1 MKNKKLLISI
11 SSAISVLLIIVV
23 SYFIFS
29 YSNNLNKFKED
40 LSSNNYEDASYC
52 FNNGTKNIILKKT
65 FIKSSEDIITE
76 KLSEIENEYYS
87 GDISEEETVEDLNG
101 LLSLNTS
108 NEEILN
114 FKNTLPLIK
123 DSKDSF
129 DIGVSNLDEENYLE
143 ALNYFKSVH
152 NLSDCKAQALEYE
165 ETCLDKIREP
175 ILKTVDEYISNEKY
189 SKGIEYLDSQ
199 INSLPDDPKLQEKRD
214 ELEKLRLEHLEDYSQ
229 KNIDKATARTAPV
242 MEYYKKLN
250 EDTINQFD
258 ITSTPMENSLME
270 LWSIFD
276 FVMPGYLYDRKR
288 FTVRYYKKLNE
299 DTINQFDITSNTNYL
314 VFVNIAEQKTYVY
327 EGSKNDWTLDKTFTC
342 STGIEGKETP
352 VGVFTVQNRA
362 PWFFSPKYGQ
372 GGKYYVQFMGNYLFH
387 SIPFDS
393 DKTTVSDPTLGVPAS
408 HGCIRLSV
416 EDSKWLY
423 DNVQNGSKIII
434 Y

>member
-52 FNNGTKNIILKKT
+52 FNNGTKSIILKKT

-129 DIGVSNLDEENYLE
+129 DIGISKLDEENYLE

-152 NLSDCKAQALEYE
+152 NLSDCKSQALEYE

-199 INSLPDDPKLQEKRD
+199 INSLPDDTKLQEKRD

-242 MEYYKKLN
+242 ME
-250 EDTINQFD
+250 
-258 ITSTPMENSLME
+258 
-270 LWSIFD
+270 
-276 FVMPGYLYDRKR
+276 
-288 FTVRYYKKLNE
+288 YYKKLNE

-393 DKTTVSDPTLGVPAS
+393 DKTTISDPTLGVPAS

>member
-11 SSAISVLLIIVV
+11 SLSIFLLLIIVV

-65 FIKSSEDIITE
+65 FIKSSDSVIIE
-76 KLSEIENEYYS
+76 KLSEIENQYYS

-129 DIGVSNLDEENYLE
+129 DIGISKLDEENYLE

-258 ITSTPMENSLME
+258 ITS
-270 LWSIFD
+270 
-276 FVMPGYLYDRKR
+276 
-288 FTVRYYKKLNE
+288 
-299 DTINQFDITSNTNYL
+299 NTNYL

-393 DKTTVSDPTLGVPAS
+393 DKTTISDPTLGVPAS

-423 DNVQNGSKIII
+423 DNVKNGSKIII

>member
-11 SSAISVLLIIVV
+11 SLSIFLLLIIIVA
-23 SYFIFS
+23 YFILSF
-29 YSNNLNKFKED
+29 SNNLNKFKEN
-40 LSSNNYEDASYC
+40 LSSNNYEDAAYC
-52 FNNGTKNIILKKT
+52 FNNGTKSIILKKT

-129 DIGVSNLDEENYLE
+129 DIGISKLDEENYLE

-165 ETCLDKIREP
+165 ENCLDKIREP

-242 MEYYKKLN
+242 ME
-250 EDTINQFD
+250 
-258 ITSTPMENSLME
+258 
-270 LWSIFD
+270 
-276 FVMPGYLYDRKR
+276 
-288 FTVRYYKKLNE
+288 YYKKLNE

-393 DKTTVSDPTLGVPAS
+393 DKTTVSDPTLGVPSS

>member
-23 SYFIFS
+23 SYFILSF
-29 YSNNLNKFKED
+29 SNNLNKFKED

-129 DIGVSNLDEENYLE
+129 DIGISKLDEENYLE

-175 ILKTVDEYISNEKY
+175 ILETVDEYISNEKY

-199 INSLPDDPKLQEKRD
+199 INSLSDDPKLQEKRD
-214 ELEKLRLEHLEDYSQ
+214 ELENLRLEHLEDYSQ

-242 MEYYKKLN
+242 ME
-250 EDTINQFD
+250 
-258 ITSTPMENSLME
+258 
-270 LWSIFD
+270 
-276 FVMPGYLYDRKR
+276 
-288 FTVRYYKKLNE
+288 YYKKLNE

-393 DKTTVSDPTLGVPAS
+393 DKTTISDPTLGVPAS

>member
-11 SSAISVLLIIVV
+11 SSTISVLLIIIV

-40 LSSNNYEDASYC
+40 LASNNYEDASYC

-65 FIKSSEDIITE
+65 FLKSSCGVIIE
-76 KLSEIENEYYS
+76 KLSEIENDYYS
-87 GDISEEETVEDLNG
+87 GDISEEETVEKLNG

-114 FKNTLPLIK
+114 FKNTLPLVK
-123 DSKDSF
+123 NSKDSF
-129 DIGVSNLDEENYLE
+129 DIGISKLDESNYLE

-152 NLSDCKAQALEYE
+152 NLSDCKAQAIEYE

-229 KNIDKATARTAPV
+229 KSIDKATARTAPV
-242 MEYYKKLN
+242 ME
-250 EDTINQFD
+250 
-258 ITSTPMENSLME
+258 
-270 LWSIFD
+270 
-276 FVMPGYLYDRKR
+276 
-288 FTVRYYKKLNE
+288 YYKKLNE

-327 EGSKNDWTLDKTFTC
+327 EGSKNDWTLAKTFTC

-393 DKTTVSDPTLGVPAS
+393 DRTTVSDPTLGVPSS

-423 DNVQNGSKIII
+423 DNVKNGSKIII

>member
-1 MKNKKLLISI
+1 MKNKKLLTSI
-11 SSAISVLLIIVV
+11 SLSIFLLLIIVV

-40 LSSNNYEDASYC
+40 LSSNNYEDAAYC

-87 GDISEEETVEDLNG
+87 GDISEEETVKDLNG

-108 NEEILN
+108 NEEVLN
-114 FKNTLPLIK
+114 FKNTIPLIK

-129 DIGVSNLDEENYLE
+129 DIGISKLDEENYLE

-152 NLSDCKAQALEYE
+152 NLSDCKAQALECE

-175 ILKTVDEYISNEKY
+175 ILETVDEYISNEKY
-189 SKGIEYLDSQ
+189 SKGIEYLDSK

-214 ELEKLRLEHLEDYSQ
+214 ELENLRLEHLEAYSQ
-229 KNIDKATARTAPV
+229 ENIDKATARTAPV
-242 MEYYKKLN
+242 ME
-250 EDTINQFD
+250 
-258 ITSTPMENSLME
+258 
-270 LWSIFD
+270 
-276 FVMPGYLYDRKR
+276 
-288 FTVRYYKKLNE
+288 YYKKLNE

-327 EGSKNDWTLDKTFTC
+327 EGSKNNWTLDKTFTC

-352 VGVFTVQNRA
+352 VGIFTVQTRA

-387 SIPFDS
+387 SIPFNS
-393 DKTTVSDPTLGVPAS
+393 DKTTISDPTLGVPAS

>member
-129 DIGVSNLDEENYLE
+129 DIGISKLDEENYLE

-175 ILKTVDEYISNEKY
+175 ILETVDEYISNEKY

-214 ELEKLRLEHLEDYSQ
+214 ELENLRLEHLEAYSQ
-229 KNIDKATARTAPV
+229 ENIDKATARTAPV
-242 MEYYKKLN
+242 ME
-250 EDTINQFD
+250 
-258 ITSTPMENSLME
+258 
-270 LWSIFD
+270 
-276 FVMPGYLYDRKR
+276 
-288 FTVRYYKKLNE
+288 YYKKLNE

-352 VGVFTVQNRA
+352 VGIFTVQNRA

-387 SIPFDS
+387 SIPFNS
-393 DKTTVSDPTLGVPAS
+393 DKTTISDPTLGVPAS

>member
-11 SSAISVLLIIVV
+11 SSTILILLIIIVA
-23 SYFIFS
+23 YFILSF
-29 YSNNLNKFKED
+29 SNNLNKFKED
-40 LSSNNYEDASYC
+40 LALNNYEAASNC
-52 FNNGTKNIILKKT
+52 FNNGTKNIILRKT
-65 FIKSSEDIITE
+65 FLKSSDNVIIE
-76 KLSEIENEYYS
+76 KLSEIENDYYS

-129 DIGVSNLDEENYLE
+129 DIGISKLDEENYLE

-214 ELEKLRLEHLEDYSQ
+214 ELENLRLEHLEDYSQ

-242 MEYYKKLN
+242 ME
-250 EDTINQFD
+250 
-258 ITSTPMENSLME
+258 
-270 LWSIFD
+270 
-276 FVMPGYLYDRKR
+276 
-288 FTVRYYKKLNE
+288 YYKKLNE

-327 EGSKNDWTLDKTFTC
+327 EGSKNDWTLAKTFTC

-352 VGVFTVQNRA
+352 VGVFSVQNRA

-393 DKTTVSDPTLGVPAS
+393 DKTTISDPTLGVPAS
-408 HGCIRLSV
+408 HGCIRLAV

>member
-52 FNNGTKNIILKKT
+52 FNNGTKSIILKKT

-129 DIGVSNLDEENYLE
+129 DIGISKLDEENYLE

-175 ILKTVDEYISNEKY
+175 ILETVDEYISNEKY

-242 MEYYKKLN
+242 ME
-250 EDTINQFD
+250 
-258 ITSTPMENSLME
+258 
-270 LWSIFD
+270 
-276 FVMPGYLYDRKR
+276 
-288 FTVRYYKKLNE
+288 YYKKLNE

-393 DKTTVSDPTLGVPAS
+393 DKTTISDPTLGVPAS

-423 DNVQNGSKIII
+423 DNVKNGSKIII

>member
-11 SSAISVLLIIVV
+11 SLSIFLLLIIVV

-129 DIGVSNLDEENYLE
+129 DIGISKLDEENYLE

-258 ITSTPMENSLME
+258 ITS
-270 LWSIFD
+270 
-276 FVMPGYLYDRKR
+276 
-288 FTVRYYKKLNE
+288 
-299 DTINQFDITSNTNYL
+299 NTNYL

-393 DKTTVSDPTLGVPAS
+393 DKTTISDPTLGVPAS

-423 DNVQNGSKIII
+423 DNVKNGSKIII

>member
-1 MKNKKLLISI
+1 MKNKKLLTSI
-11 SSAISVLLIIVV
+11 SLSIFLLLIIVV

-40 LSSNNYEDASYC
+40 LSSNNYEDAAYC

-87 GDISEEETVEDLNG
+87 GDISQEETIKDLNG

-108 NEEILN
+108 NEEVLN
-114 FKNTLPLIK
+114 FKNTIPLIK

-129 DIGVSNLDEENYLE
+129 DIGISKLDEENYLE

-152 NLSDCKAQALEYE
+152 NLSDCKAQALECE

-175 ILKTVDEYISNEKY
+175 ILETVYEYISNEKY
-189 SKGIEYLDSQ
+189 SKGIEYLDSK

-214 ELEKLRLEHLEDYSQ
+214 ELENLRLEHLEAYSQ
-229 KNIDKATARTAPV
+229 ENIDKATARTAPV
-242 MEYYKKLN
+242 ME
-250 EDTINQFD
+250 
-258 ITSTPMENSLME
+258 
-270 LWSIFD
+270 
-276 FVMPGYLYDRKR
+276 
-288 FTVRYYKKLNE
+288 YYKKLNE

-327 EGSKNDWTLDKTFTC
+327 EGSKNNWTLDKTFTC

-352 VGVFTVQNRA
+352 VGIFTVQTRA

-387 SIPFDS
+387 SIPFNS
-393 DKTTVSDPTLGVPAS
+393 DKTTISDPTLGVPAS

>member
-11 SSAISVLLIIVV
+11 SSTILILLIIIVA
-23 SYFIFS
+23 YFILSF
-29 YSNNLNKFKED
+29 SNNLNKFKED
-40 LSSNNYEDASYC
+40 LALNNYEAASNC
-52 FNNGTKNIILKKT
+52 FNNGTKNIILRKT
-65 FIKSSEDIITE
+65 FLKSSDNVIIE
-76 KLSEIENEYYS
+76 KLSEIENDYYS

-129 DIGVSNLDEENYLE
+129 DIGISKLDEENYLE

-199 INSLPDDPKLQEKRD
+199 LNSLPDDPKLQEKRD
-214 ELEKLRLEHLEDYSQ
+214 ELENLRLEHLEDYSQ

-242 MEYYKKLN
+242 ME
-250 EDTINQFD
+250 
-258 ITSTPMENSLME
+258 
-270 LWSIFD
+270 
-276 FVMPGYLYDRKR
+276 
-288 FTVRYYKKLNE
+288 YYKKLNE

-327 EGSKNDWTLDKTFTC
+327 EGSKNDWTLAKTFTC

-393 DKTTVSDPTLGVPAS
+393 DKTTISDPTLGVPAS
-408 HGCIRLSV
+408 HGCIRLAV

>member
-1 MKNKKLLISI
+1 MKNKKLLTSI
-11 SSAISVLLIIVV
+11 SLSIFLLLIIVV

-40 LSSNNYEDASYC
+40 LSSNNYEDAAYC
-52 FNNGTKNIILKKT
+52 FNNGTKSIILKKT

-87 GDISEEETVEDLNG
+87 GDISQEETIKDLNG

-108 NEEILN
+108 NEEVLN
-114 FKNTLPLIK
+114 FKNTIPLIK

-129 DIGVSNLDEENYLE
+129 DIGISKLDEENYLE

-152 NLSDCKAQALEYE
+152 NLSDCKAQALECE

-175 ILKTVDEYISNEKY
+175 ILETVDEYISNEKY
-189 SKGIEYLDSQ
+189 SKGIEYLDSK

-214 ELEKLRLEHLEDYSQ
+214 ELENLRLEHLEAYSQ
-229 KNIDKATARTAPV
+229 ENIDKATARTAPV
-242 MEYYKKLN
+242 ME
-250 EDTINQFD
+250 
-258 ITSTPMENSLME
+258 
-270 LWSIFD
+270 
-276 FVMPGYLYDRKR
+276 
-288 FTVRYYKKLNE
+288 YYKKLNE

-327 EGSKNDWTLDKTFTC
+327 EGSKNNWTLDKTFTC

-352 VGVFTVQNRA
+352 VGIFTVQTRA

-387 SIPFDS
+387 SIPFNS
-393 DKTTVSDPTLGVPAS
+393 DKTTISDPTLGVPAS

>member
-11 SSAISVLLIIVV
+11 SLSIFLLLIIVV

-29 YSNNLNKFKED
+29 YSNNLNKFKEN
-40 LSSNNYEDASYC
+40 LSSNNYEDAAYC
-52 FNNGTKNIILKKT
+52 FNNGTKSIILKKT

-129 DIGVSNLDEENYLE
+129 DIGISKLDEENYLE

-175 ILKTVDEYISNEKY
+175 ILKTIDEYISNEKY

-214 ELEKLRLEHLEDYSQ
+214 ELENLRLEHLEDYSQ

-242 MEYYKKLN
+242 ME
-250 EDTINQFD
+250 
-258 ITSTPMENSLME
+258 
-270 LWSIFD
+270 
-276 FVMPGYLYDRKR
+276 
-288 FTVRYYKKLNE
+288 YYKKLNE

-327 EGSKNDWTLDKTFTC
+327 EGSKNDWTLAKTFTC

-387 SIPFDS
+387 SIPFNS
-393 DKTTVSDPTLGVPAS
+393 DKTTISDPTLGVPAS
-408 HGCIRLSV
+408 HGSIRLSV

>member
-11 SSAISVLLIIVV
+11 SSTILILLIIIVA
-23 SYFIFS
+23 YFILSF
-29 YSNNLNKFKED
+29 SNNLNKFKED
-40 LSSNNYEDASYC
+40 LALNNYEAASNC
-52 FNNGTKNIILKKT
+52 FNNGTKNIILRKT
-65 FIKSSEDIITE
+65 FLKSSDNVIIE
-76 KLSEIENEYYS
+76 KLSEIENDYYS

-129 DIGVSNLDEENYLE
+129 DIGISKLDEENYLE

-199 INSLPDDPKLQEKRD
+199 INSLPDDPKLQKKRD
-214 ELEKLRLEHLEDYSQ
+214 ELENLRLEHLEDYSQ

-242 MEYYKKLN
+242 ME
-250 EDTINQFD
+250 
-258 ITSTPMENSLME
+258 
-270 LWSIFD
+270 
-276 FVMPGYLYDRKR
+276 
-288 FTVRYYKKLNE
+288 YYKKLNE

-327 EGSKNDWTLDKTFTC
+327 EGSKNDWTLAKTFTC

-393 DKTTVSDPTLGVPAS
+393 DKTTISDPTLGVPAS
-408 HGCIRLSV
+408 HGCIRLAV

>member
-11 SSAISVLLIIVV
+11 SSAISVLLV

-129 DIGVSNLDEENYLE
+129 DIGISKLDEENYLE

-258 ITSTPMENSLME
+258 ITS
-270 LWSIFD
+270 
-276 FVMPGYLYDRKR
+276 
-288 FTVRYYKKLNE
+288 
-299 DTINQFDITSNTNYL
+299 NTNYL

-327 EGSKNDWTLDKTFTC
+327 EGSKNNWTLDKTFTC

-352 VGVFTVQNRA
+352 VGIFTVQTRA

-387 SIPFDS
+387 SIPFNS
-393 DKTTVSDPTLGVPAS
+393 DKTTISDPTLGVPAS

>member
-87 GDISEEETVEDLNG
+87 EDISEEETVENLNG
-101 LLSLNTS
+101 LLSLNMS

-129 DIGVSNLDEENYLE
+129 DIGISKLDEENYLE

-214 ELEKLRLEHLEDYSQ
+214 ELENLRLEHLEDYSQ

-242 MEYYKKLN
+242 ME
-250 EDTINQFD
+250 
-258 ITSTPMENSLME
+258 
-270 LWSIFD
+270 
-276 FVMPGYLYDRKR
+276 
-288 FTVRYYKKLNE
+288 YYKKLNE

-327 EGSKNDWTLDKTFTC
+327 EGSKNDWTLAKTFTC

-393 DKTTVSDPTLGVPAS
+393 DKTTISDPTLGVPAS
-408 HGCIRLSV
+408 HGCIRLAV

>member
-11 SSAISVLLIIVV
+11 SLSIFLLLIIVV

-129 DIGVSNLDEENYLE
+129 DIGVSKLDEENYLE

-199 INSLPDDPKLQEKRD
+199 INSLPDDTKLQEKRD

-242 MEYYKKLN
+242 ME
-250 EDTINQFD
+250 
-258 ITSTPMENSLME
+258 
-270 LWSIFD
+270 
-276 FVMPGYLYDRKR
+276 
-288 FTVRYYKKLNE
+288 YYKKLNE

-393 DKTTVSDPTLGVPAS
+393 DKTTISDPTLGVPAS

-423 DNVQNGSKIII
+423 DNVKNGSKIII

>member
-11 SSAISVLLIIVV
+11 SSTILILLIIIVA
-23 SYFIFS
+23 YFILSF
-29 YSNNLNKFKED
+29 SNNLNKFKED
-40 LSSNNYEDASYC
+40 LALNNYEAASNC
-52 FNNGTKNIILKKT
+52 FNNGTKNIILRKT
-65 FIKSSEDIITE
+65 FLKSSDNVIIE
-76 KLSEIENEYYS
+76 KLSEIENDYYS

-129 DIGVSNLDEENYLE
+129 DIGISKLDEENYLE

-214 ELEKLRLEHLEDYSQ
+214 ELENLRLEHLEDYSQ

-242 MEYYKKLN
+242 ME
-250 EDTINQFD
+250 
-258 ITSTPMENSLME
+258 
-270 LWSIFD
+270 
-276 FVMPGYLYDRKR
+276 
-288 FTVRYYKKLNE
+288 YYKKLNE

-327 EGSKNDWTLDKTFTC
+327 EGSKNDWTLAKTFTC

-393 DKTTVSDPTLGVPAS
+393 DKTTISDPTLGVPAS
-408 HGCIRLSV
+408 HGCIRLAV

>member
-11 SSAISVLLIIVV
+11 SSTILILLIIIVA
-23 SYFIFS
+23 YFILSF
-29 YSNNLNKFKED
+29 SNNLNKFKED
-40 LSSNNYEDASYC
+40 LALNNYEAASNC
-52 FNNGTKNIILKKT
+52 FNNGTKNIILRKT
-65 FIKSSEDIITE
+65 FLKSSDNVIIE
-76 KLSEIENEYYS
+76 KLSEIENDYYS

-129 DIGVSNLDEENYLE
+129 DIGISKLDEENYLE

-214 ELEKLRLEHLEDYSQ
+214 ELENLRLEHLEDYSQ

-242 MEYYKKLN
+242 ME
-250 EDTINQFD
+250 
-258 ITSTPMENSLME
+258 
-270 LWSIFD
+270 
-276 FVMPGYLYDRKR
+276 
-288 FTVRYYKKLNE
+288 YYKKLNE

-327 EGSKNDWTLDKTFTC
+327 EGSKNDWTLAKTFTC

-393 DKTTVSDPTLGVPAS
+393 DKTTISDPTLGVPAS

>member
-11 SSAISVLLIIVV
+11 SLSIFLLLIIVV

-29 YSNNLNKFKED
+29 YSNNLNKFKEN
-40 LSSNNYEDASYC
+40 LSSNNYEDAAYC
-52 FNNGTKNIILKKT
+52 FNNGTKSIILKKT

-129 DIGVSNLDEENYLE
+129 DIGVSKLDESNYLE

-175 ILKTVDEYISNEKY
+175 ILKTIDEYISNEKY

-242 MEYYKKLN
+242 ME
-250 EDTINQFD
+250 
-258 ITSTPMENSLME
+258 
-270 LWSIFD
+270 
-276 FVMPGYLYDRKR
+276 
-288 FTVRYYKKLNE
+288 YYKKLNE

-387 SIPFDS
+387 SIPFNS
-393 DKTTVSDPTLGVPAS
+393 DKTTISDPTLGVPAS

>member
-23 SYFIFS
+23 SHFIFS

-52 FNNGTKNIILKKT
+52 FNNGTKSIILKKT

-129 DIGVSNLDEENYLE
+129 DIGISKLDEENYLE

-258 ITSTPMENSLME
+258 ITS
-270 LWSIFD
+270 
-276 FVMPGYLYDRKR
+276 
-288 FTVRYYKKLNE
+288 
-299 DTINQFDITSNTNYL
+299 NTNYL

-352 VGVFTVQNRA
+352 VGIFTVQTRA

-387 SIPFDS
+387 SIPFNS

>member
-40 LSSNNYEDASYC
+40 LSSNNYEDAAYC

-129 DIGVSNLDEENYLE
+129 DIGISKLDEENYLE

-152 NLSDCKAQALEYE
+152 NLSDCKAQALECE

-175 ILKTVDEYISNEKY
+175 ILETVDEYISNEKY

-214 ELEKLRLEHLEDYSQ
+214 ELENLRLEHLEAYSQ
-229 KNIDKATARTAPV
+229 ENIDKATARTAPV
-242 MEYYKKLN
+242 ME
-250 EDTINQFD
+250 
-258 ITSTPMENSLME
+258 
-270 LWSIFD
+270 
-276 FVMPGYLYDRKR
+276 
-288 FTVRYYKKLNE
+288 YYKKLNE

-352 VGVFTVQNRA
+352 VGIFTVQTRA

-387 SIPFDS
+387 SIPFNS
-393 DKTTVSDPTLGVPAS
+393 DKTTISDPTLGVPAS

>member
-11 SSAISVLLIIVV
+11 SSSISVLLIIVV

-258 ITSTPMENSLME
+258 ITS
-270 LWSIFD
+270 
-276 FVMPGYLYDRKR
+276 
-288 FTVRYYKKLNE
+288 
-299 DTINQFDITSNTNYL
+299 NTNYL

>member
-52 FNNGTKNIILKKT
+52 FNNGTKSIILKKT

-129 DIGVSNLDEENYLE
+129 DIGISKLDEENYLE

-175 ILKTVDEYISNEKY
+175 ILETVDEYISNEKY

-214 ELEKLRLEHLEDYSQ
+214 ELENLRLEHLEDYSQ

-242 MEYYKKLN
+242 ME
-250 EDTINQFD
+250 
-258 ITSTPMENSLME
+258 
-270 LWSIFD
+270 
-276 FVMPGYLYDRKR
+276 
-288 FTVRYYKKLNE
+288 YYKKLNE

-393 DKTTVSDPTLGVPAS
+393 DKTTISDPTLGVPAS

>member
-11 SSAISVLLIIVV
+11 SSTILILLIIIVA
-23 SYFIFS
+23 YFILSF
-29 YSNNLNKFKED
+29 SNNLNKFKED
-40 LSSNNYEDASYC
+40 LALNNYEAASNC
-52 FNNGTKNIILKKT
+52 FNNGTKNIILRKT
-65 FIKSSEDIITE
+65 FLKSSDNVIIE
-76 KLSEIENEYYS
+76 KLSEIENDYYS

-129 DIGVSNLDEENYLE
+129 DIGISKLDEENYLE

-214 ELEKLRLEHLEDYSQ
+214 ELENLRLEHLEDYSQ

-258 ITSTPMENSLME
+258 ITS
-270 LWSIFD
+270 
-276 FVMPGYLYDRKR
+276 
-288 FTVRYYKKLNE
+288 
-299 DTINQFDITSNTNYL
+299 NTNYL
-314 VFVNIAEQKTYVY
+314 VFVNIAAQKTYGY
-327 EGSKNDWTLDKTFTC
+327 EGSKNDWTLAKTFTC

-393 DKTTVSDPTLGVPAS
+393 DKTTISDPTLGVPAS
-408 HGCIRLSV
+408 HGCIRLAV

>member
-11 SSAISVLLIIVV
+11 SSTILILLIIIVA
-23 SYFIFS
+23 YFILSF
-29 YSNNLNKFKED
+29 SNNLNKFKED
-40 LSSNNYEDASYC
+40 VALNNYEAASNC
-52 FNNGTKNIILKKT
+52 FNNGTKNIILRKT
-65 FIKSSEDIITE
+65 FLKSSDNVIIE
-76 KLSEIENEYYS
+76 KLSEIENDYYS

-129 DIGVSNLDEENYLE
+129 DIGISKLDEENYLE

-214 ELEKLRLEHLEDYSQ
+214 ELENLRLEHLEDYSQ

-242 MEYYKKLN
+242 ME
-250 EDTINQFD
+250 
-258 ITSTPMENSLME
+258 
-270 LWSIFD
+270 
-276 FVMPGYLYDRKR
+276 
-288 FTVRYYKKLNE
+288 YYKKLNE

-327 EGSKNDWTLDKTFTC
+327 EGSKNDWTLAKTFTC

-393 DKTTVSDPTLGVPAS
+393 DKTTISDPTLGVPAS
-408 HGCIRLSV
+408 HGCIRLAV

>member
-23 SYFIFS
+23 SYFIFL

-129 DIGVSNLDEENYLE
+129 DIGISKLDEENYLE

-175 ILKTVDEYISNEKY
+175 ILETVDEYISNEKY

-214 ELEKLRLEHLEDYSQ
+214 ELENLRLEHLEDYSQ

-242 MEYYKKLN
+242 ME
-250 EDTINQFD
+250 
-258 ITSTPMENSLME
+258 
-270 LWSIFD
+270 
-276 FVMPGYLYDRKR
+276 
-288 FTVRYYKKLNE
+288 YYKKLNE

-393 DKTTVSDPTLGVPAS
+393 DKTTISDPTLGVPAS

>member
-52 FNNGTKNIILKKT
+52 FNNGTKNIIFKKT

-129 DIGVSNLDEENYLE
+129 DIGISKLDEENYLE

-175 ILKTVDEYISNEKY
+175 ILETVDEYISNEKY

-214 ELEKLRLEHLEDYSQ
+214 ELENLRLEHLEDYSQ

-242 MEYYKKLN
+242 ME
-250 EDTINQFD
+250 
-258 ITSTPMENSLME
+258 
-270 LWSIFD
+270 
-276 FVMPGYLYDRKR
+276 
-288 FTVRYYKKLNE
+288 YYKKLNE

-393 DKTTVSDPTLGVPAS
+393 DKTTISDPTLGVPAS

>member
-87 GDISEEETVEDLNG
+87 AYISQEETVEDLNG

-129 DIGVSNLDEENYLE
+129 DIGISKLDEGNYLE

-152 NLSDCKAQALEYE
+152 NLSDCKPQALEYE

-199 INSLPDDPKLQEKRD
+199 INFLPDDPKLQEKRD

-242 MEYYKKLN
+242 ME
-250 EDTINQFD
+250 
-258 ITSTPMENSLME
+258 
-270 LWSIFD
+270 
-276 FVMPGYLYDRKR
+276 
-288 FTVRYYKKLNE
+288 YYKKLNE

-393 DKTTVSDPTLGVPAS
+393 DRTTVSDPTLGVPSS

>member
-1 MKNKKLLISI
+1 MKNKKLLTSI
-11 SSAISVLLIIVV
+11 SLSIFLLLIIVV

-40 LSSNNYEDASYC
+40 LSSNNYEDAAYC

-87 GDISEEETVEDLNG
+87 GDISQEETIKDLNG

-108 NEEILN
+108 NEEVLN
-114 FKNTLPLIK
+114 FKNTIPLIK

-129 DIGVSNLDEENYLE
+129 DIGISKLDEENYLE

-152 NLSDCKAQALEYE
+152 NLSDCKAQALECE

-175 ILKTVDEYISNEKY
+175 ILETVDEYISNEKY
-189 SKGIEYLDSQ
+189 SKGIEYLDSK

-258 ITSTPMENSLME
+258 ITS
-270 LWSIFD
+270 
-276 FVMPGYLYDRKR
+276 
-288 FTVRYYKKLNE
+288 
-299 DTINQFDITSNTNYL
+299 NTNYL

-327 EGSKNDWTLDKTFTC
+327 EGSKNNWTLDKTFTC

-352 VGVFTVQNRA
+352 VGIFTVQTRA

-387 SIPFDS
+387 SIPFNS
-393 DKTTVSDPTLGVPAS
+393 DKTTISDPTLGVPAS

>member
-11 SSAISVLLIIVV
+11 SLSIFLLLIIVV

-129 DIGVSNLDEENYLE
+129 DIGISKLDEENYLE

-175 ILKTVDEYISNEKY
+175 ILKTIDEYISNEKY

-242 MEYYKKLN
+242 ME
-250 EDTINQFD
+250 
-258 ITSTPMENSLME
+258 
-270 LWSIFD
+270 
-276 FVMPGYLYDRKR
+276 
-288 FTVRYYKKLNE
+288 YYKKLNE

-393 DKTTVSDPTLGVPAS
+393 DKTTISDPTLGVPAS

>member
-1 MKNKKLLISI
+1 MKNKKLLTSI
-11 SSAISVLLIIVV
+11 SLSIFLLLIIVV

-40 LSSNNYEDASYC
+40 LSSNNYEDAAYC
-52 FNNGTKNIILKKT
+52 FNNGTKSIILKKT

-87 GDISEEETVEDLNG
+87 GDISEEETVKDLNG

-108 NEEILN
+108 NEEIFN
-114 FKNTLPLIK
+114 FKNTIPLIK

-129 DIGVSNLDEENYLE
+129 DIGISKLDEENYLE

-152 NLSDCKAQALEYE
+152 NLSDCKAQALECE

-175 ILKTVDEYISNEKY
+175 ILETVDEYISNEKY
-189 SKGIEYLDSQ
+189 SKGIEYLDSK

-214 ELEKLRLEHLEDYSQ
+214 ELENLRLEHLEAYSQ
-229 KNIDKATARTAPV
+229 ENIDKATARTAPV
-242 MEYYKKLN
+242 ME
-250 EDTINQFD
+250 
-258 ITSTPMENSLME
+258 
-270 LWSIFD
+270 
-276 FVMPGYLYDRKR
+276 
-288 FTVRYYKKLNE
+288 YYKKLNE

-352 VGVFTVQNRA
+352 VGIFTVQTRA

-387 SIPFDS
+387 SIPFNS
-393 DKTTVSDPTLGVPAS
+393 DKTTISDPTLGVPAS

>member
-1 MKNKKLLISI
+1 MKNKKLLTSI
-11 SSAISVLLIIVV
+11 SLSIFLLLIIVV

-40 LSSNNYEDASYC
+40 LSSNNYEDAAYC

-87 GDISEEETVEDLNG
+87 GDISQEETIKDLNG

-108 NEEILN
+108 NEEVLN
-114 FKNTLPLIK
+114 FKNTIPLIK

-152 NLSDCKAQALEYE
+152 NLSDYKAQALECE

-175 ILKTVDEYISNEKY
+175 ILETVDEYISNEKY
-189 SKGIEYLDSQ
+189 SKGIEYLDSK

-214 ELEKLRLEHLEDYSQ
+214 ELENLRLEHLEAYSQ
-229 KNIDKATARTAPV
+229 ENIDKATARTAPV
-242 MEYYKKLN
+242 ME
-250 EDTINQFD
+250 
-258 ITSTPMENSLME
+258 
-270 LWSIFD
+270 
-276 FVMPGYLYDRKR
+276 
-288 FTVRYYKKLNE
+288 YYKKLNE

-327 EGSKNDWTLDKTFTC
+327 EGSKNNWTLDKTFTC

-352 VGVFTVQNRA
+352 VGIFTVQTRA

-387 SIPFDS
+387 SIPFNS
-393 DKTTVSDPTLGVPAS
+393 DKTTISDPTLGVPAS

>member
-11 SSAISVLLIIVV
+11 SSTISVLLIIIV

-40 LSSNNYEDASYC
+40 LASNNYEDASYC

-65 FIKSSEDIITE
+65 FLKSSGGVIIE
-76 KLSEIENEYYS
+76 KLSEIENDYYS
-87 GDISEEETVEDLNG
+87 GDISEEETVEKLNG

-114 FKNTLPLIK
+114 FKNTLPLVKI
-123 DSKDSF
+123 SKDSF
-129 DIGVSNLDEENYLE
+129 DIGISKLDESNYLE

-152 NLSDCKAQALEYE
+152 NLSDCKAQAIEYE

-229 KNIDKATARTAPV
+229 KSIDKATARTAPV
-242 MEYYKKLN
+242 ME
-250 EDTINQFD
+250 
-258 ITSTPMENSLME
+258 
-270 LWSIFD
+270 
-276 FVMPGYLYDRKR
+276 
-288 FTVRYYKKLNE
+288 YYKKLNE

-327 EGSKNDWTLDKTFTC
+327 EGSKNDWNLSKTFTC

-393 DKTTVSDPTLGVPAS
+393 DRTTVSDPTLGVPSS

-423 DNVQNGSKIII
+423 DNVKNGSKIII

>member
-87 GDISEEETVEDLNG
+87 GDISQEETIKDLNG

-129 DIGVSNLDEENYLE
+129 DIGISKLDEGNYLE

-242 MEYYKKLN
+242 ME
-250 EDTINQFD
+250 
-258 ITSTPMENSLME
+258 
-270 LWSIFD
+270 
-276 FVMPGYLYDRKR
+276 
-288 FTVRYYKKLNE
+288 YYKKLNE

>member
-65 FIKSSEDIITE
+65 FIKSSEYIITE

-129 DIGVSNLDEENYLE
+129 DIGISKLDEENYLE

-165 ETCLDKIREP
+165 ETCLYKIREP

-242 MEYYKKLN
+242 ME
-250 EDTINQFD
+250 
-258 ITSTPMENSLME
+258 
-270 LWSIFD
+270 
-276 FVMPGYLYDRKR
+276 
-288 FTVRYYKKLNE
+288 YYKKLNE

-393 DKTTVSDPTLGVPAS
+393 DRTTVSDPTLGVPSS